1 MDNVLLSALCDHG
14 SWDFHPYSS
23 QSIKFDRDGI
33 GEVNEISTPRSLSP
47 DRSFVQKLTV
57 RCGQLSCMAQLSYAF
72 AVNMDW
78 KILRQSE
85 PEEPVEPSETAIA
98 EDGKPQVLSRAKLE
112 ITLNATLAKSLQARE
127 PSKFAA
133 ANERHLS
140 KAAFTPRTFTITIE
154 RGNFMPKPLVGIAE
168 GDFRHRY
175 GLRLLFDKSPFPSRE
190 GFKTPDKSPVS
201 GFKFDEMDMFVASRL
216 PQSET
221 REKAMNYEPPRAQED

>member
-1 MDNVLLSALCDHG
+1 MDNVLLSALCDYG

-33 GEVNEISTPRSLSP
+33 GE
-47 DRSFVQKLTV
+47 
-57 RCGQLSCMAQLSYAF
+57 LSCMAQLSYAF

-78 KILRQSE
+78 KILPQSE
-85 PEEPVEPSETAIA
+85 PEEPVEPSETAIE
-98 EDGKPQVLSRAKLE
+98 EDRKPQVLGRAKLE

-140 KAAFTPRTFTITIE
+140 EAAFTPRTFTIIVE

-221 REKAMNYEPPRAQED
+221 REKAMNDEPPRAQED